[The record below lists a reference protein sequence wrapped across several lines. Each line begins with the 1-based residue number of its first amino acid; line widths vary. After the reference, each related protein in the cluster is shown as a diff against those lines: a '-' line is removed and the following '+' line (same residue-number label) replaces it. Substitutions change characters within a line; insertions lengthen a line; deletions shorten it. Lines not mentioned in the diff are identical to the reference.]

1 MPDCCAYEQEFSA
14 RVATADLRRFR
25 KRGLDR
31 LEARVADYLGA
42 EEVAGRSV
50 LEVGGGIGVLQVAL
64 LKKGAGKVT
73 NVEMSSAYESVARE
87 LLAEEG
93 FGDRVTRL
101 IADFA
106 VSGEKAPS
114 SDIVLLNR
122 VICCYPDMPLLL
134 GAALGKARKLAVLT
148 FPRRRASVRFVWAA
162 DNLLARITRRA
173 FRGYLHAPEEVLG
186 LAESHGFAVAANDLS
201 PMWHTV
207 VLRRRRDTGVWNLS

>member
-1 MPDCCAYEQEFSA
+1 MPECCAYERAFSA
-14 RVATADLRRFR
+14 RVANADLRRFR

-31 LEARVADYLGA
+31 LEARVAGHLPVEA
-42 EEVAGRSV
+42 VAGRSV
-50 LEVGGGIGVLQVAL
+50 LEIGGGIGVLQIAL
-64 LKKGAGKVT
+64 LKKGAETVT
-73 NVEMSSAYESVARE
+73 NVEMSSAYEPVALE
-87 LLAEEG
+87 LLADEG

-106 VSGEKAPS
+106 VSGEKAPT

-134 GAALGKARKLAVLT
+134 GTALEKARELVVLT
-148 FPRRRASVRFVWAA
+148 FPRRRASVRLVWAA

-173 FRGYLHAPEEVLG
+173 FRAYLHVPADVLG
-186 LAESHGFAVAANDLS
+186 LAEGQGFDVIANDLS

-207 VLRRRRDTGVWNLS
+207 VLRRTA